1 MTIRSSLLV
10 GLTLTALGLLG
21 IASNEA
27 RAQEASEQSARRVT
41 TTVTRS
47 VVDHRRFTKVLAQF
61 VDKDGNVDYAGLKAK
76 ADSVLAP
83 YLRRL
88 AETNPA
94 ALSREARLAFWI
106 NAYNAL
112 TLKLIVDHYPV
123 QNIWAVTPGP
133 AEPKDDSPFALD
145 VGTVADTTRSLDEIE
160 HEIIRERFDEPRIHF
175 ALVCAANSCPRL
187 RREAYTGPK
196 LDAQLDEQTRVFL
209 HDDSKNRI
217 PAGEGRIAVSR
228 ILKWYGQ
235 DFGPSTDALQ
245 RFLAPYFDG
254 AVRDRLEQAGYD
266 VTFRSYDWGLNDQAR
281 GPTPT
286 QGR

>member
-1 MTIRSSLLV
+1 MIIRSLLLV
-10 GLTLTALGLLG
+10 GFTVVATGLLAG
-21 IASNEA
+21 LGSEA
-27 RAQEASEQSARRVT
+27 RAQAVSEQSARRVT

-47 VVDHRRFTKVLAQF
+47 AMDHSQFTKVLARF
-61 VDKDGNVDYAGLKAK
+61 VDERGNVDYAGLKTE

-88 AETNPA
+88 ARTDPA
-94 ALSREARLAFWI
+94 SLTRDARLAFWI

-133 AEPKDDSPFALD
+133 AEPKDNSPFALE
-145 VGTVADTTRSLDEIE
+145 VGTVADTTRSLDDIE
-160 HEIIRERFDEPRIHF
+160 HEIIRQRFDEPRIHF
-175 ALVCAANSCPRL
+175 ALVCAAESCPRL
-187 RREAYTGPK
+187 RREAYTGPR
-196 LDAQLDEQTRVFL
+196 LDAQLDEQTRAFF

-217 PAGEGRIAVSR
+217 PAGEGRVALSR

-245 RFLAPYFDG
+245 HFLASYFEG
-254 AVRDRLEQAGYD
+254 TVGDRLGRAGYE
-266 VTFRSYDWGLNDQAR
+266 VTFLVYDWGLNDQAR
-281 GPTPT
+281 APTSARE
-286 QGR
+286 Q